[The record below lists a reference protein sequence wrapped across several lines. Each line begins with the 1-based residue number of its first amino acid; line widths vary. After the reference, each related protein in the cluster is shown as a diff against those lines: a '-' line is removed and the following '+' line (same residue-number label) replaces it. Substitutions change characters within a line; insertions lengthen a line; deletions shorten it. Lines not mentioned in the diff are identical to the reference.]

1 IAAGEVEAPDPDVQ
15 ADRYLHADERLA
27 ARGLEWYEVSN
38 WARRGHE
45 CRHNQGYWV
54 GAGCVAIGAA
64 AHGHDAATG
73 TRTWNAPLPERY
85 IDRIESGAPPEAGRE
100 TPDPETRAR
109 ELLGL
114 GLRTR
119 AGARVEQT
127 STVRDLE
134 ALGLLTYAN
143 GNAVLTGRGRLLTTD
158 VTLRILGAGADQ
170 RIGTRYDGVPMP
182 QPALRK

>member
-64 AHGHDAATG
+64 AHGHDATTG
-73 TRTWNAPLPERY
+73 TRTWNSPLPERY
-85 IDRIESGAPPEAGRE
+85 IEHVRAGESPVAGVE
-100 TPDPETRAR
+100 TPDAPTRAR

-114 GLRTR
+114 RLRTR
-119 AGARVEQT
+119 AGAPLEHDAP
-127 STVRDLE
+127 VRELVP
-134 ALGLLTYAN
+134 L
-143 GNAVLTGRGRLLTTD
+143 RLITH
-158 VTLRILGAGADQ
+158 
-170 RIGTRYDGVPMP
+170 PP
-182 QPALRK
+182 P